1 MYIGDSMAKLDKGVL
16 DTGPCLHLHEIKSMD
31 SLNILKIK
39 VISAEVEKELYEWA
53 VPVKGIKNVEIKQLL
68 PFSKDIAKFITDYYS
83 LQLGEAT
90 SIALAQQ
97 EKITLFFTDDLEA
110 REVAKSYKL
119 EVHGT
124 LGILL
129 RAFREKII
137 QKNEVILLIDR
148 LQTES
153 SLFITSD
160 LIIWIKKE
168 VEKYT
173 K

>member
-1 MYIGDSMAKLDKGVL
+1 MAKLDKGVL
-16 DTGPCLHLHEIKSMD
+16 DTGPCLHLYEIKSLN
-31 SLNILKIK
+31 SLDILKTK
-39 VISAEVEKELYEWA
+39 VISAEVEQELYECS
-53 VPVKGIKNVEIKQLL
+53 VPVENIKNTEIKQLL
-68 PFSKDIAKFITDYYS
+68 PLSKDIAKFITDYYS

-97 EKITLFFTDDLEA
+97 EKIKLFFTDDLDA
-110 REVAKSYKL
+110 REVAKSYTL

-137 QKNEVILLIDR
+137 QKREIIELIDK
-148 LQTES
+148 LHTES
-153 SLFITSD
+153 SLFVTTD
-160 LIIWIKKE
+160 LIQWIKKE
-168 VEKYT
+168 IDKYQ